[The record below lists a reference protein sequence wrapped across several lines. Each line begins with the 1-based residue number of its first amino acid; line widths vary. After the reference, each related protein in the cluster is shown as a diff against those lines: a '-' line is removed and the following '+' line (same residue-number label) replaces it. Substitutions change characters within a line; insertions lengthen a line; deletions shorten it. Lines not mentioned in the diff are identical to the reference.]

1 MKKGNKVTEKTTLER
16 LRPKAKDKKNVA
28 EVTNICAL
36 CESRY
41 ADKRCGGCR
50 ERWYCSKECQT
61 LHWKKGGHKQECRRL
76 LQSGAEQARND
87 RLVKATDRTG
97 EKSDEKSDKAGI
109 PICAICLGPP
119 ERPVKLPCN
128 HEFCRVCVGALRSR
142 GLKQLCPLCRR
153 PLPPG
158 AEKLREQADRLYT
171 QVERHVSRGE
181 FSWST
186 LPPTFRRKMKNAE
199 ILYQESAAQGDAG
212 AQYIL
217 GFMCMTG
224 YGVSQDYTR
233 AVALHTKAADQGHD
247 GAQFNLGM
255 MHLKGYGVTMN
266 DRLAAKLIRKAAKQG
281 HAGAQEMLDSM

>member
-1 MKKGNKVTEKTTLER
+1 MKKGNNITENT
-16 LRPKAKDKKNVA
+16 KDKKNGN

-97 EKSDEKSDKAGI
+97 EKSDEKSDKTGI
-109 PICAICLGPP
+109 LICAICLGPP
-119 ERPVKLPCN
+119 EKPVKLPCN
-128 HEFCRVCVGALRSR
+128 HEFCRICIEALRSR

-158 AEKLREQADRLYT
+158 AEKLREQAHRMYT
-171 QVERHVSRGE
+171 QVERHV
-181 FSWST
+181 
-186 LPPTFRRKMKNAE
+186 N
-199 ILYQESAAQGDAG
+199 
-212 AQYIL
+212 
-217 GFMCMTG
+217 
-224 YGVSQDYTR
+224 
-233 AVALHTKAADQGHD
+233 
-247 GAQFNLGM
+247 
-255 MHLKGYGVTMN
+255 
-266 DRLAAKLIRKAAKQG
+266 
-281 HAGAQEMLDSM
+281 